1 MVQHDQSMAVQA
13 TASDSVQEGL
23 QREDGWGPL
32 KEGRQTWF
40 IRSYDLYLRS
50 SYPSLLDDKRKE
62 RDWKRME
69 TGDYQFAYT
78 GRVNDDKHEQ
88 ASKRQ
93 GCD

>member
-1 MVQHDQSMAVQA
+1 M
-13 TASDSVQEGL
+13 
-23 QREDGWGPL
+23 
-32 KEGRQTWF
+32 
-40 IRSYDLYLRS
+40 RS
-50 SYPSLLDDKRKE
+50 SCPSLLDDKRKE

-78 GRVNDDKHEQ
+78 GRVNDDKREQ

>member
-32 KEGRQTWF
+32 KEGRETWF
-40 IRSYDLYLRS
+40 IRNYDHCQRS
-50 SYPSLLDDKRKE
+50 PYPSWLDDKHDERERK
-62 RDWKRME
+62 RLE
-69 TGDYQFAYT
+69 TGCYQFAYT
-78 GRVNDDKHEQ
+78 GRVNDDKREQ